1 VYHLLRSDQC
11 SVKMIPSLRF
21 LCLEKAIACAFDDE
35 DYLDSDLPCL
45 LIRDINLMKVFN
57 GTYTYGDAYEMVQLK
72 IFYDGKVWN
81 FKSRTWYHS
90 SDGEG
95 TDGNWVCHCKYCW
108 DTTGSNRFHFTVR
121 ECEFIQTESSFLDFL
136 GILRLEQEDMNLY
149 GWKFEVD
156 HQRNNDKYPYLVE
169 TYDEVKSLGA
179 IAFHGVGQGEP
190 VCGRFQVEVA
200 NTPEKEGL
208 FGLMSARE
216 GTYLH
221 CIVRLLVQSTILSYT
236 IKMSLDMN
244 GVISVCG
251 GILRVVRFIGV
262 LVLSLGFKRKWK

>member
-1 VYHLLRSDQC
+1 MFISDIKRPDTSQVKDVYHLLKC
-11 SVKMIPSLRF
+11 LISVREKMIPSLRY
-21 LCLEKAIACAFDDE
+21 LCLEKVVALDE
-35 DYLDSDLPCL
+35 DYSDLPRL
-45 LIRDINLMKVFN
+45 LVRDINLMKVFN
-57 GTYTYGDAYEMVQLK
+57 GTYIYGDAYEMVQLK
-72 IFYDGKVWN
+72 IFYDGKVWS

-95 TDGNWVCHCKYCW
+95 MDGNWVCYCKYCW
-108 DTTGSNRFHFTVR
+108 DTTGSNRIDFTVK
-121 ECEFIQTESSFLDFL
+121 EGELIHTESSFLDFL

-200 NTPEKEGL
+200 NTPE
-208 FGLMSARE
+208 
-216 GTYLH
+216 
-221 CIVRLLVQSTILSYT
+221 
-236 IKMSLDMN
+236 
-244 GVISVCG
+244 
-251 GILRVVRFIGV
+251 
-262 LVLSLGFKRKWK
+262 